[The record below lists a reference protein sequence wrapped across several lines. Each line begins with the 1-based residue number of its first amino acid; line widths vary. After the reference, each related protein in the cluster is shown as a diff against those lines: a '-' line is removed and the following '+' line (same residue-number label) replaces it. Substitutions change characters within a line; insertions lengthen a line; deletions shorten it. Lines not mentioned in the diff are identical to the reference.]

1 MKINDI
7 AADAIITFFLARADC
22 IQNVMTGRR
31 RATLKARLFPCLKC
45 WAVAIERR
53 LF

>member
-7 AADAIITFFLARADC
+7 AAAAFITFFLARAEF

-31 RATLKARLFPCLKC
+31 RVALKRAFSAP
-45 WAVAIERR
+45 
-53 LF
+53 